1 MQPLFPENC
10 LLDLCL
16 CTSKTSYLPSFSFFF
31 ERRRRSSYWWTHLP
45 ELFLMAPCTFCHFQI
60 FLFKSIRKRL
70 NKFWISRPQKR
81 QWTRKRRKK
90 IHPSQGILG
99 FLLLPPAGPSLYL
112 QKCCFVF
119 SKQMRIPRLAAQ
131 DKIAPLL
138 TKWNT
143 FFCRPKK
150 IPKSDKYDKLKT
162 RTCFLSVFS
171 NFSLYEFPDNIQI
184 LSCQSK
190 YLFRANFGTTFPLKF
205 RFRAK
210 CVNWRM
216 ETTRL

>member
-1 MQPLFPENC
+1 MDE
-10 LLDLCL
+10 
-16 CTSKTSYLPSFSFFF
+16 K
-31 ERRRRSSYWWTHLP
+31 
-45 ELFLMAPCTFCHFQI
+45 
-60 FLFKSIRKRL
+60 K
-70 NKFWISRPQKR
+70 
-81 QWTRKRRKK
+81 KK
-90 IHPSQGILG
+90 IHPSKGILG
-99 FLLLPPAGPSLYL
+99 FLLLPPPGLSLYL

-150 IPKSDKYDKLKT
+150 FPNLINMT

-210 CVNWRM
+210 CVN
-216 ETTRL
+216 